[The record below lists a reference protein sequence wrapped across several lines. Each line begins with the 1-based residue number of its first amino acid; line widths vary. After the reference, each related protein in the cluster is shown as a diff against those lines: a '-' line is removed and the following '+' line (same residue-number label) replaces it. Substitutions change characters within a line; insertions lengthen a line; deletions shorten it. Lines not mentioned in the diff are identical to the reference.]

1 MLVEHYQMYK
11 HASIRAHIISHH
23 ANPKVKVT
31 IMGSYNFS
39 NATISEEKKKGIKK
53 KKEIKK

>member
-1 MLVEHYQMYK
+1 VLVEHYQMYNQ
-11 HASIRAHIISHH
+11 ATIRDPIISYN

-39 NATISEEKKKGIKK
+39 NANISEERKKKGKK
-53 KKEIKK
+53 KKENKK

>member
-11 HASIRAHIISHH
+11 QASIRAHIISYH

-39 NATISEEKKKGIKK
+39 NANISEERKKKRKK
-53 KKEIKK
+53 KNENKK

>member
-1 MLVEHYQMYK
+1 MYNQ
-11 HASIRAHIISHH
+11 ATIRDPIISYN

-39 NATISEEKKKGIKK
+39 NANISEERKKKGKK
-53 KKEIKK
+53 KKENKK